1 MKKVAI
7 TNRFDCKFD
16 TYCSAIKRV
25 GEKPFEL
32 QKYISEKEAFNILEQ
47 FDALVM
53 TGGNDIDPSF
63 YGEENKR
70 SFGVIE
76 SRDRTEF
83 NLIRAAAKINLPV
96 LGICRGIQV
105 ANVAFGGTLWQDLK
119 SNSFSDHM
127 KSRQKYEF
135 VHKVYKINDGILPKL
150 FGDSFYVNSIHHQ
163 AVRYVSPTFTPTLI
177 SGDGIIEGMEDIS
190 KRFFVFVQ
198 FHPEL
203 LIDKN
208 KRFLELF
215 ELLLK

>member
-1 MKKVAI
+1 MKKVAV

-16 TYCSAIKRV
+16 PYQDAIKRI
-25 GEKPFEL
+25 GGKPFEL
-32 QKYISEKEAFNILEQ
+32 QKYISEKEAVNVLEQ

-63 YGEENKR
+63 YGEENRR

-76 SRDRTEF
+76 SRDRTEL
-83 NLIRAAAKINLPV
+83 NLIRAAAKIDLPV

-119 SNSFSDHM
+119 SNGFSDHM

-135 VHKVYKINDGILPKL
+135 VHKVSKINDGILPKL

-163 AVRYVSPTFTPTLI
+163 AVRSVFPIFTPTLI
-177 SGDGIIEGMEDIS
+177 SEDGIIEGMEDIS

-208 KRFLELF
+208 KRFLGLF